1 MTANVFFQFSIVARF
16 VRPAPHGGRISCGGA
31 VGRGMRSLVPPA
43 APHRVSASRICRFA
57 PHAPA
62 APHRRSLRKGRA
74 FSVCRTLPAGRTVS
88 RLLRKS
94 RDRGHL
100 PQIYKKGG
108 HRSVRLPN
116 PFVKRIYLT
125 ALTIASNA
133 FGSFMARSART
144 LRFRAMPLALSLPM
158 NCE

>member
-16 VRPAPHGGRISCGGA
+16 VRRRRMA
-31 VGRGMRSLVPPA
+31 VGY
-43 APHRVSASRICRFA
+43 
-57 PHAPA
+57 
-62 APHRRSLRKGRA
+62 RA
-74 FSVCRTLPAGRTVS
+74 AGRSVS